1 LRQFLPELLS
11 FAQTRITKV
20 ATRRISHCM
29 LTPNDSDVTL
39 PSIVA
44 SLAGKYGA
52 HDVVL
57 TIVFHPDPARIGQR
71 AVVPQRSGNAPWVL
85 GRRSP
90 DFHGADGQV
99 PLPLDDPHVSRRA
112 LQFTLKGKHLTISRF
127 QPSSRCRVGSTE
139 LYDNI
144 EVEWEHMRE
153 GIPLLLGHSI
163 VLLLRL
169 GRPGRQLDAHHDKPS
184 APDSLL
190 RGSSACMADIREQIA
205 RAGSSDLDVLIRGET
220 GTGKELVATAIHRAS
235 RRALAPMVCVNMAA
249 IPSELAAS
257 ALFGSARGAFTGA
270 NQAMLGYFQQAEGG
284 TLFLDEIG
292 DTAAEVQPQL
302 LRALQQRE
310 IQAVGGPIT
319 QVDVRVISATDAEL
333 DGQGSDFKAA
343 LRHRLGACEI
353 TLPPLREHPEDI
365 GELLLYFLRESAAAA
380 QRDDFLPNLHTAAP
394 VIATWAVLYFAF
406 LSYHWPGNVR
416 ELANFAQQVVLASER
431 TPMLNAHLRAAM
443 MGGRAPAS
451 SFAGRLKRRKMQEID
466 DDTFEQAMLA
476 HDCDVFR
483 VAQQLGVSRAA
494 VYRRIEASPRY
505 CLASEIPPQDLQR
518 LMEEHAGDTATV
530 ARQLRVSLNSLRNQ
544 LRKLPAETR

>member
-1 LRQFLPELLS
+1 
-11 FAQTRITKV
+11 
-20 ATRRISHCM
+20 M
-29 LTPNDSDVTL
+29 LTPNDADVTL
-39 PSIVA
+39 PSIIA
-44 SLAGKYGA
+44 SLAGRYGA
-52 HDVVL
+52 QDVVL
-57 TIVFHPDPARIGQR
+57 TIIFHPDPTRIGQR
-71 AVVPQRSGNAPWVL
+71 AVVPQQSGIAPWVL

-99 PLPLDDPHVSRRA
+99 PLPLDDPHISRRA
-112 LQFTLKGKHLTISRF
+112 LQFTLKGKHLAISRF
-127 QPSSRCRVGSTE
+127 QPSSRCRLGATE
-139 LYDNI
+139 LSDHV
-144 EVEWEHMRE
+144 EVEWERLRE
-153 GIPLLLGHSI
+153 GIPLLMGHSI

-169 GRPGRQLDAHHDKPS
+169 GRGSSQYDARHDPHYDPPYDKACAS
-184 APDSLL
+184 DSLL
-190 RGSSACMADIREQIA
+190 RGSSAAMADIREQVV
-205 RAGSSDLDVLIRGET
+205 RAGSSDLDVLIRGAT
-220 GTGKELVATAIHRAS
+220 GTGKELVATAIHRGS
-235 RRALAPMVCVNMAA
+235 RRAGAPMVSVNMAA

-270 NQAMLGYFQQAEGG
+270 NQAVPGYFQQAEGG

-292 DTAAEVQPQL
+292 DAAPEVQPQL

-310 IQAVGGPIT
+310 IQAVGGPIRR
-319 QVDVRVISATDAEL
+319 VDVRVISATDAEL
-333 DGQGSDFKAA
+333 DGEGSDFKAA

-380 QRDDFLPNLHTAAP
+380 QRDDFLPDVHSAAP

-431 TPMLNAHLRAAM
+431 TPLLNEHLRAAM
-443 MGGRAPAS
+443 MGGRASAS
-451 SFAGRLKRRKMQEID
+451 SFSGRLKRRKMQEID

-476 HDCDVFR
+476 NDCDVFR
-483 VAQQLGVSRAA
+483 VAQHLGVSRAA

-530 ARQLRVSLNSLRNQ
+530 ARELRVSHNSLRNQ
-544 LRKLPAETR
+544 LRKLPAERR

>member
-1 LRQFLPELLS
+1 
-11 FAQTRITKV
+11 
-20 ATRRISHCM
+20 M
-29 LTPNDSDVTL
+29 LTPNDPDVTL
-39 PSIVA
+39 PSIIA
-44 SLAGKYGA
+44 SLAGKYGEQE
-52 HDVVL
+52 VVL
-57 TIVFHPDPARIGQR
+57 TIIFHPDPARIGQR
-71 AVVPQRSGNAPWVL
+71 AVVPQQSGNAPWVL

-90 DFHGADGQV
+90 EFHGAEGQA

-112 LQFTLKGKHLTISRF
+112 LQFTLKGKQLTISRF
-127 QPSSRCRVGSTE
+127 QPSSRCRFGSTD
-139 LYDNI
+139 LYDSV
-144 EVEWEHMRE
+144 EVEWERLRE

-169 GRPGRQLDAHHDKPS
+169 GRGS
-184 APDSLL
+184 ARYCADVGKAIAADSLL
-190 RGSSACMADIREQIA
+190 RGSSACMAQIREQVA
-205 RAGSSDLDVLIRGET
+205 RAGSSDLDVLVRGET

-235 RRALAPMVCVNMAA
+235 RRAGAPLVSVNMAA

-270 NQAMLGYFQQAEGG
+270 NQAVPGYFQQAEGG

-310 IQAVGGPIT
+310 IQSVGGPIRK
-319 QVDVRVISATDAEL
+319 VDVRVISATDAEL

-380 QRDDFLPNLHTAAP
+380 QRDDFLPGVHSAAP
-394 VIATWAVLYFAF
+394 VVATWAVLYFAF
-406 LSYHWPGNVR
+406 LSYQWPGNVR

-431 TPMLNAHLRAAM
+431 TPMLNENLRAAM
-443 MGGRAPAS
+443 MGRGSPDS
-451 SFAGRLKRRKMQEID
+451 SFSRRLKRRKMQEID

-476 HDCDVFR
+476 NDCDVLR

-505 CLASEIPPQDLQR
+505 CLASEIPQQDLQR

-530 ARQLRVSLNSLRNQ
+530 ARQLRVSHNSLRNQ
-544 LRKLPAETR
+544 LRKIPAERR